1 MVAAVQKI
9 REAPGEVVEIK
20 FGRGGES
27 ARRKI
32 AYI

>member
-9 REAPGEVVEIK
+9 QEAPGEVVKMK

-27 ARRKI
+27 AWILPEGK
-32 AYI
+32 